1 MKISELPQEVKEKAL
16 EYQRNADENWD
27 KNTDN
32 LEYAFDWQNT
42 NEEEDYWSECNRWSA
57 PEIIMYSEEE
67 VFKLINEYFNDAM
80 SGCNL
85 RAKEWFNKFKK

>member
-16 EYQRNADENWD
+16 EYQRNADENWE
-27 KNTDN
+27 KTTDN
-32 LEYAFDWQNT
+32 LEYAFDWRNT

-67 VFKLINEYFNDAM
+67 VKNILCICNCVLIEDKIN
-80 SGCNL
+80 
-85 RAKEWFNKFKK
+85 WFEKYKK